1 MDTTIIELRQNSA
14 STVNNASTIGRNIA
28 TSKPPSADYQCSFDP
43 PYVLR
48 DGDNVSIKSV
58 FLDTRS
64 KTTQAQTGKI
74 TIDEKNDKYNVN
86 HMIYITAYRG
96 TDLPDNAGN
105 YATEFGYNDINT
117 GSNTALDHPDGFKY
131 VVGYNTASG
140 SSNAG
145 LKLSK
150 LVLKDAAP
158 PRKRSKLSN
167 SLKYTDINGKQ
178 QTYPVIIPSSKN
190 HAHDLEV
197 RFNDGTDA
205 GGDLNMIYQSA
216 VGATEFNANDIIFSD
231 PQHIDQG
238 GVDLEPNWYTPP
250 YTNLEGTAEVVSQG
264 ANYQP
269 YLIEVKFDIPHGT
282 YEPNALAKLIT
293 DRITQQKFRQA
304 QTTPINLATTNPQF
318 VPDDPNHD
326 GTMIV
331 TIGTFP
337 TKNPYFMSIKQL
349 TTDPDYALTGSN
361 IDLIREDGKS
371 ILKIE
376 DNTTDFLIG
385 ANEMNLQYDETLNKF
400 VFTAQHSPILGGPAG
415 TFTAGVQ
422 FSEVGNTGQFFSA
435 SQNSGVAFHS
445 FPQTPDGNKCSN
457 LFFNTLGFD
466 TSIFSNTFA
475 TSPSNFGFPA
485 ATITN
490 TRVFLSNLREGTNTT
505 GALRSVD
512 DFFQKSDKFAVATP
526 MADIF
531 IQTDNLNSIVGNITQ
546 GPDGGE
552 LSNGYFLIEVN
563 GLPNQQIS
571 YSMGGDDKENLGRKS
586 QSVKSVVGRFYATSD
601 YTEDAGAGSIAY
613 TYRGAPQYLTNLSV
627 RVLDPDG
634 TPTTTIGNDNTV
646 FIQIL
651 RPQPA
656 ILPAPQSK

>member
-14 STVNNASTIGRNIA
+14 STTNNANTIGRDIA
-28 TSKPPSADYQCSFDP
+28 VSKPPSADYQCSFDP
-43 PYVLR
+43 PYLLR
-48 DGDNVSIKSV
+48 DGDNISIKSV

-74 TIDEKNDKYNVN
+74 TIDDTNDKYNIN
-86 HMIYITAYRG
+86 HMIYITSYRG
-96 TDLPDNAGN
+96 TDLPNNEGN
-105 YATEFGYNDINT
+105 YATEFGYNDVNT
-117 GSNTALDHPDGFKY
+117 GSNTALTHPDGFKY
-131 VVGYNTASG
+131 VLGYNTASG

-150 LVLKDAAP
+150 LILKDAAP
-158 PRKRSKLSN
+158 PRKRSKLHN
-167 SLKYTDINGKQ
+167 SLKYTDINGKN

-197 RFNDGTDA
+197 RFDDGTDA
-205 GGDLNMIYQSA
+205 GGDLNMIYQST
-216 VGATEFNANDIIFSD
+216 VGATEFNANDIEFTD

-238 GVDLEPNWYTPP
+238 GVDLEPNWYTLP
-250 YTNLEGTAEVVSQG
+250 YTNLDGTAEVVSQG
-264 ANYQP
+264 ANFQP

-282 YEPNALAKLIT
+282 YEPSALAKYIT
-293 DRITQQKFRQA
+293 DRITQQKFSQT
-304 QTTPINLATTNPQF
+304 QTTPINLSTTNPQF
-318 VPDDPNHD
+318 VPDDPVHD
-326 GTMIV
+326 GTMSV
-331 TIGTFP
+331 TIGSFP

-349 TTDPDYALTGSN
+349 TTDADYALTGSN

-376 DNTTDFLIG
+376 DNTTDFLVG
-385 ANEMNLQYDETLNKF
+385 ANEMNLQYDDTLNKF
-400 VFTAQHSPILGGPAG
+400 VFTSQHSPILGGPAG

-422 FSEVGNTGQFFSA
+422 FSQVGNSGQFFSA
-435 SQNSGVAFHS
+435 SQNSGIAFHS
-445 FPQTPDGNKCSN
+445 FPQTADGNKCSN
-457 LFFNTLGFD
+457 LFFGALGFD
-466 TSIFSNTFA
+466 NSIFSNTFPTA
-475 TSPSNFGFPA
+475 EQNYGFPA
-485 ATITN
+485 PSINN
-490 TRVFLSNLREGTNTT
+490 TKAFLSHLREGTNTT

-512 DFFQKSDKFAVATP
+512 DFFQKSGSFAVATP
-526 MADIF
+526 MADLF
-531 IQTDNLNSIVGNITQ
+531 ITTDNLNSVVGNITQ

-571 YSMGGDDKENLGRKS
+571 YSMGGDDKDNLGRKS

-601 YTEDAGAGSIAY
+601 YTEDAGSGSIPY
-613 TYRGAPQYLTNLSV
+613 VYKGTPQYLTNLSV

-634 TPTTTIGNDNTV
+634 TPTTSIGQDNTI

-651 RPQPA
+651 SPIAQPQ
-656 ILPAPQSK
+656 Q